1 MSLFDPAIYLD
12 ATIAEP
18 SVRRPPIPGGRELL
32 GVIQEPKSRSW
43 RGKEDPTKGG
53 IAVDIPVKFD
63 LTPYP
68 DLVALLSGNSDKPI
82 TEVTIT
88 DGIMLDTTAQGGI
101 DNSPGKNGK
110 LRRYR
115 EALDLNK
122 PGDTFSFRMMTGRM
136 LKFKIGNKV
145 VDGETFD
152 NIDSPIRP

>member
-18 SVRRPPIPGGRELL
+18 SVRRPPIPAGRELL

-43 RGKEDPTKGG
+43 RGKEDPTKSG

-68 DLVALLSGNSDKPI
+68 DIVALLGGL
-82 TEVTIT
+82 TEVNIT

-122 PGDTFSFRMMTGRM
+122 PGDTFSFRMMTGRT

-145 VDGETFD
+145 VDGEVFD